1 MLGDKNSS
9 RRLRAVLSAITC
21 LGAGYFLAAGVAA
34 KGRAVI
40 GIWGARDAILTIGP
54 KHSKIELGHAET
66 AIDGPVKTDAKGR
79 FSVTGKYYEYR
90 PGPDRIDAPAAT
102 REAHIKG
109 HVRGETLILTME
121 IGGEPSAQQFTFK
134 KGQHTKLLRLY

>member
-1 MLGDKNSS
+1 MRGDKNSS
-9 RRLRAVLSAITC
+9 RRLRAVLGAITC
-21 LGAGYFLAAGVAA
+21 LGAGYFLSAGVAA

-54 KHSKIELGHAET
+54 RHSKIELGHAET

-79 FSVTGKYYEYR
+79 FSVTGKYYAYR
-90 PGPDRIDAPAAT
+90 PGPDRIDAPVAT
-102 REAHIKG
+102 RDAHIKG
-109 HVRGETLILTME
+109 LVRGDTLILTME
-121 IGGEPSAQQFTFK
+121 IAGEPSARQFTFR